1 MHVKIRFPGQTQ
13 KDVRVTVWKHAL
25 SESLDDWSKAT
36 LLSLPI
42 DAAFCFDKCSRHK
55 QGRNGKTKQQDILNY
70 FSDV

>member
-42 DAAFCFDKCSRHK
+42 DGAFCFDKCSRHK
-55 QGRNGKTKQQDILNY
+55 QGRNGNLY
-70 FSDV
+70 